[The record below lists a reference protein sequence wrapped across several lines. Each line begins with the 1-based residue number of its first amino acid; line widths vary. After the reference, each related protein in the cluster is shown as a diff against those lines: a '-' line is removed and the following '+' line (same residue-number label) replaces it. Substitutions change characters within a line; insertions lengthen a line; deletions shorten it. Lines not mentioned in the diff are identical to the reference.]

1 MIVKPGRFVVIAL
14 ALLVWAMAGIPG
26 AAADPVENPGATIIT
41 QTCNG
46 VEYQFA
52 VRHAGGSDNL
62 PASAHVIGSSGVG
75 ILKYTDVEVYV
86 DDVLVDAFHLEW
98 HKIGNGISE
107 DRIVTC
113 TNVIPQPGGVVIYAH
128 NTLVFPPGSP

>member
-1 MIVKPGRFVVIAL
+1 MIVKPRRFVVIAL
-14 ALLVWAMAGIPG
+14 ALMVGTLAGIPG
-26 AAADPVENPGATIIT
+26 AAADPVKNPGATIIT
-41 QTCNG
+41 QTCSG

-52 VRHAGGSDNL
+52 VRHAGGSDNV
-62 PASAHVIGSSGVG
+62 PPSAHVIGSSGVG

-113 TNVIPQPGGVVIYAH
+113 TNVIPQPGGVVIHAH

>member
-1 MIVKPGRFVVIAL
+1 M
-14 ALLVWAMAGIPG
+14 
-26 AAADPVENPGATIIT
+26 
-41 QTCNG
+41 
-46 VEYQFA
+46 
-52 VRHAGGSDNL
+52 
-62 PASAHVIGSSGVG
+62 IGSPGVG

>member
-1 MIVKPGRFVVIAL
+1 MKREKYHTRKKKGCRPSLEIPLWRGL
-14 ALLVWAMAGIPG
+14 AAKRARDSLAP
-26 AAADPVENPGATIIT
+26 
-41 QTCNG
+41 
-46 VEYQFA
+46 
-52 VRHAGGSDNL
+52 RKDNL

-75 ILKYTDVEVYV
+75 ILKYTDVEVYA
-86 DDVLVDAFHLEW
+86 DDVLVDAVHLEW

-113 TNVIPQPGGVVIYAH
+113 TNVIPQPGGVVIHAH